1 VGYCFRIDVKQRDFG
16 VVLRE
21 GPLDHA
27 EMARLQKQKQ
37 DKANRRLI
45 LRKTRIGQGAYS
57 PGVSGMRNLRILIG
71 ATALLI
77 LVVGVLGWGKGVGR
91 ETPALEKRATQAAA
105 SSTARLQGSVHD
117 EGSAR
122 KDKNNDS
129 GSQKTNASTPS
140 ESTGP
145 PSGQGTQMI
154 LVENP
159 RFNRDKP
166 VLFDSRLET
175 DNSSCMV
182 CHADFEEE
190 PISAVHLKAG
200 ITCMGCHGDSL
211 AHRGDEFNVV
221 KPDVIWGRA
230 EIEPFCKQCHP
241 QHRDPTGVEAYRQKN
256 LGNRRE
262 NGRYVR
268 KDSPCTDCHGKHAIV
283 PAEGNFR

>member
-1 VGYCFRIDVKQRDFG
+1 
-16 VVLRE
+16 
-21 GPLDHA
+21 
-27 EMARLQKQKQ
+27 
-37 DKANRRLI
+37 
-45 LRKTRIGQGAYS
+45 
-57 PGVSGMRNLRILIG
+57 MRNPKIIVC
-71 ATALLI
+71 AAALLFLI
-77 LVVGVLGWGKGVGR
+77 VGVLGLRKGVGR
-91 ETPALEKRATQAAA
+91 EVSAGEKREARAAA
-105 SSTARLQGSVHD
+105 SDTPGSQSPAHED
-117 EGSAR
+117 ESAG
-122 KDKNNDS
+122 KDS
-129 GSQKTNASTPS
+129 GGGSRKTNAGIPP
-140 ESTGP
+140 ESASP

-166 VLFDSRLET
+166 VLFDSGLET

-190 PISAVHLKAG
+190 PISAVHLRAG

-221 KPDVIWGRA
+221 KPDVLWGRA

-241 QHRDPTGVEAYRQKN
+241 QHRDPAGVEAYRQKN
-256 LGNRRE
+256 LGKRRE